1 MLLTL
6 CTYGAAA
13 IMMRHS
19 PVHGL
24 LTGRPLPVASDLTG
38 EECLQDRPACQKQ
51 KGDPMFD
58 EEGALVNCNVK
69 IADVERMEHIV
80 GAALRRWHAEHGA
93 PNRAD
98 LAFQR

>member
-1 MLLTL
+1 M
-6 CTYGAAA
+6 
-13 IMMRHS
+13 
-19 PVHGL
+19 
-24 LTGRPLPVASDLTG
+24 
-38 EECLQDRPACQKQ
+38 CLQDRPACQKQ
-51 KGDPMFD
+51 KGDPMFA

-69 IADVERMEHIV
+69 IADLERMEHIV